1 MVVACAALAAIAG
14 ALLLSVRLGQPRV
27 RYGAPGQTVSVGPLS
42 LSVQDASWVGHD
54 MSSMGPMPMEDGPA
68 PGNVRLRAQVLV
80 GNRTATSVAVDAR
93 DFEVIAGSGNSWVP
107 QRATLP
113 PTTDLPPDGS
123 ILGDLY
129 FEVPEGETD
138 FELSLARGGERAI
151 VPLAV
156 SGSVT
161 HDDQHAEGRK

>member
-1 MVVACAALAAIAG
+1 M
-14 ALLLSVRLGQPRV
+14 LLSVRLGQPRV
-27 RYGAPGQTVSVGPLS
+27 RHAAPGQTVSVGPLS
-42 LSVQDASWVGHD
+42 LSVEDAAWVGHD
-54 MSSMGPMPMEDGPA
+54 MSSMGPMPMDDGPA
-68 PGNVRLRAQVLV
+68 PGTVRLRAQVLV
-80 GNRTATSVAVDAR
+80 GNRKATSVTVEAR
-93 DFEVIAGSGNSWVP
+93 DFKVLAASGASWVP

-129 FEVPEGETD
+129 FEVPQGETG
-138 FELSLARGGERAI
+138 FELSLTRGRERAI

-161 HDDQHAEGRK
+161 HADQHAEGRK